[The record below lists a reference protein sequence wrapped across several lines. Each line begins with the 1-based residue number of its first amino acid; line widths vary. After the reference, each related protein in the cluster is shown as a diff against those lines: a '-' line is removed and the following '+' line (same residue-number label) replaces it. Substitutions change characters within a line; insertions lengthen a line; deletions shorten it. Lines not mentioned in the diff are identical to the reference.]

1 MGRQCLTGARDL
13 VWLASLD
20 RKDEGV
26 FAKTAE
32 ALKEAERAD
41 GVAVGSPAVAAAGL
55 APRPDAAHEHSVL
68 YVYKRKAFPWQRPTD
83 MLATGFDTTIAGKV
97 APVGD
102 LSALLT
108 REHVRSVIFEC
119 LEETLSDIPALT
131 DETLLMD
138 LQMDSMGAVSFVTD
152 ISSRLEGTG
161 VKLPS
166 DFMFV
171 HPSIGEMVSGIL
183 GLASAL
189 TQSRIGDV
197 DGTKGGERAG
207 LLHAQPLRGSV
218 SDDLENL
225 PTQEGHPHSWYLTL
239 CYLVAM
245 LYISAV
251 LLFPGWLVLSRAFQY
266 GLQLPAVLGVL
277 VLAPC
282 AKLFYM
288 VLVCALVVLSKML
301 ILGNI
306 KPNEQIPLASVRFVQ
321 YWAVTRLISFANML
335 VLGEL
340 KRTRL
345 LNVYYRLMGARIGR
359 DVLIDTVGV
368 TDPDMLTIHDGS
380 VVGNGVLLL
389 GHTIRDGVV
398 TFGTIA
404 IGQSCT
410 IGPRAVLQPDARVDH
425 FTTVPALASVGRNQM
440 QGQAMGRTPRS
451 GSSDESNTNMRNYVG
466 RAALETFGH
475 VIGLYLV
482 YALASCSLL
491 VVNVIASSMSNSR
504 SQGGIMSALATL
516 QLTSGLY
523 LPFLPLFVGGDRD
536 GFAEIL
542 MMVLTKY
549 DVIGIV
555 WVFPAFYLGYSFVL
569 IVLTAL
575 IKWLVVGRTKSGTAL
590 DSGYIGWRKWFCDS
604 LLEYSFRHTA
614 SMTLGTSFINFWLT
628 VLGAKI
634 GWRACIRVCNGIH
647 DLPDSYR
654 DPDLIEVGADVH
666 VGDRAALITGVTRR
680 AVDGEKR
687 GNVETTYGKIKIGDH
702 ALVGM
707 GSVVLEGSVIPAK
720 TGVGAL
726 CRVTATDEL
735 KEGAMH
741 MGNPRPRPIYHIPV
755 EGLQDRNFTAVE
767 WILYFLFPLIQPLV
781 ITTVVSVAG
790 FFTCLFS
797 MLPFW
802 KYTPASTTL
811 FLTPFIYMMHGL
823 LLCAMVI
830 LLKWVLLGK
839 MGPSKKHRTYDLHYY
854 TWNMVL
860 MVQSIVHLHF
870 TELLRGSP
878 FYNVY
883 YRLLGL
889 HIERDVFLEAVSIPD
904 VDLVFLGEGC
914 AVEQN
919 VLLGGHSYE
928 APFLTRNRVHIGK
941 NCVVRPTAATLPEFR
956 MEDDSELECLQVG
969 LKGMVV
975 GRRDS
980 IDR

>member
-1 MGRQCLTGARDL
+1 

-20 RKDEGV
+20 RKDESV
-26 FAKTAE
+26 FAKTA
-32 ALKEAERAD
+32 AELSEKVECAD
-41 GVAVGSPAVAAAGL
+41 GVAVDSSAVAAAG
-55 APRPDAAHEHSVL
+55 SGVL
-68 YVYKRKAFPWQRPTD
+68 YDPVSENPDLCVYKRQPFPWQRPTD
-83 MLATGFDTTIAGKV
+83 MLVVGCDSTIGGKV
-97 APVGD
+97 APLGD
-102 LSALLT
+102 LSLPLT
-108 REHVRSVIFEC
+108 REHIRSVIFEC
-119 LEETLSDIPALT
+119 LEETLNDIPALT
-131 DETLLMD
+131 DETLILD

-152 ISSRLEGTG
+152 ISSRLQGTG
-161 VKLPS
+161 IKLSS
-166 DFMFV
+166 DFLFV
-171 HPSIGEMVSGIL
+171 HPSIGEMISGIL
-183 GLASAL
+183 GLGRSL
-189 TQSRIGDV
+189 TRTRTGGV
-197 DGTKGGERAG
+197 DGTKGGEQTG
-207 LLHAQPLRGSV
+207 LLHGHSLRSSIV
-218 SDDLENL
+218 DELENL
-225 PTQEGHPHSWYLTL
+225 PAQEGRLHSWYLSL

-251 LLFPGWLVLSRAFQY
+251 VLFPGWLVLSRTFQY
-266 GLQLPAVLGVL
+266 GLELPTVVGVL

-282 AKLFYM
+282 AKVLYM
-288 VLVCALVVLSKML
+288 VLVCALVVLSKKL

-306 KPNEQIPLASVRFVQ
+306 KPTEQIPLASVRFVQ
-321 YWAVTRLISFANML
+321 YWVVTRLISFANML

-345 LNVYYRLMGARIGR
+345 LSVYYRLMGARIGR
-359 DVLIDTVGV
+359 DVLIDTVGI
-368 TDPDMLTIHDGS
+368 TDPDMLTIHDGT
-380 VVGNGVLLL
+380 VIGNGALLL
-389 GHTIRDGVV
+389 GHTIRDGVI
-398 TFGTIA
+398 TFGMIA

-440 QGQAMGRTPRS
+440 QGQAIGRTPRS
-451 GSSDESNTNMRNYVG
+451 GSSDESNTNMRHYIR

-475 VIGLYLV
+475 ILGLYFV

-491 VVNVIASSMSNSR
+491 VVNAIASSMSNSR
-504 SQGGIMSALATL
+504 NQGGIMSALATL

-555 WVFPAFYLGYSFVL
+555 WVFPAFYLGYSLVL

-575 IKWLVVGRTKSGTAL
+575 VKWLLVGRTKSGTAS

-647 DLPDSYR
+647 DLPESYR
-654 DPDLIEVGADVH
+654 DPDLIEVGTDVH
-666 VGDRAALITGVTRR
+666 IGDRAALITGVTRR

-707 GSVVLEGSVIPAK
+707 GSVVLEGSTIPAK

-741 MGNPRPRPIYHIPV
+741 MGNPRPRPIYHISM
-755 EGLQDRNFTAVE
+755 EGLQDRNFTLVE

-781 ITTVVSVAG
+781 ITTVVSFAG

-802 KYTPASTTL
+802 KYTPASTAL

-823 LLCAMVI
+823 LLCTMVI
-830 LLKWVLLGK
+830 VLKWVFLGK

-878 FYNVY
+878 FYNMY

-904 VDLVFLGEGC
+904 VDLVFLGEGS

-941 NCVVRPTAATLPEFR
+941 NCIVRPTAATLPEFK
-956 MEDDSELECLQVG
+956 MDDDSQLECLQVG

-975 GRRDS
+975 GRCDS